1 MLNKGL
7 HDDCERPARLLGLPG
22 SDNRGAAGVLVSGPV
37 TTSGLDAHAI
47 LAQSIGGGGGM
58 AVGGQ
63 NNLARGGSGRAGGA
77 SGDGGVVK
85 VQLQP
90 GARISTSGAGAYGI
104 LAQSIGGGGGAA
116 GDFSAPN
123 HYQLGTTG
131 AVMANSGSGGAVSIA
146 RRFAVAPNG
155 RTWRSS

>member
-1 MLNKGL
+1 
-7 HDDCERPARLLGLPG
+7 
-22 SDNRGAAGVLVSGPV
+22 
-37 TTSGLDAHAI
+37 
-47 LAQSIGGGGGM
+47 M

-63 NNLARGGSGRAGGA
+63 NNLALGGSGGAGGA
-77 SGDGGVVK
+77 RGEGGGVE

-123 HYQLGTTG
+123 RYQLGTTG
-131 AVMANSGSGGAVSIA
+131 AVMANSGDGAAVSISA
-146 RRFAVAPNG
+146 NSASVHTTGSYAPAALRKASG
-155 RTWRSS
+155 AAAA